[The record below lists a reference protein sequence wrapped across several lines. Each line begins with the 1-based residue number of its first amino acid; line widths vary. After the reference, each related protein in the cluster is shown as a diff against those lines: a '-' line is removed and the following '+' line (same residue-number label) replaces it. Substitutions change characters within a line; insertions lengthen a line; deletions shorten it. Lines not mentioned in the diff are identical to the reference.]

1 MFNAQWF
8 VSSGVLYHTLA
19 QIYNSVGF
27 GIAYPRKMGN
37 TRALVSGMSDEF
49 RFPRFFCKQVL
60 LGNRGQK
67 TVI

>member
-8 VSSGVLYHTLA
+8 VSSGVLYHALA

-37 TRALVSGMSDEF
+37 TRALVSGMSSETQNPALF
-49 RFPRFFCKQVL
+49 L
-60 LGNRGQK
+60 YALGK
-67 TVI
+67 